1 MKTDYMLAFITS
13 LLRIT
18 LKYKY
23 IDIYCFEIS
32 VF

>member
-1 MKTDYMLAFITS
+1 MKTDNMLTFVSA
-13 LLRIT
+13 LLHIT